1 MISFAQAQENLERLC
16 RLWLASNPEVSESLR
31 LGEALGRYL
40 MVDVVAALELPRS
53 DVSAMDGYAVC
64 SSDAGGAKSS
74 QTFTLKGESRAGE
87 PFEGGALAPGE
98 CIRIFTGAVVP
109 TSSDTVVIQENVE
122 RDNDLIHMRYDT
134 PRGSNIRRRGEEIA
148 ADTVIARYGQL
159 IRPNMIPLLASQGIA
174 RVEVR
179 RKLRIAFFAT
189 GDELKAAGE
198 VLDEGDIYESNLASI
213 DAVLQQYPVERINM
227 GVIEDT
233 PDAIK
238 ACLMRASNEADVVIS
253 SGGVSVG
260 DYDYVRQCV
269 ESMGVISDYKVAMKP
284 GKPVCFGHLD
294 RGQGSKALFFGLP
307 GNAVSSFVVLTELYL
322 PVIKLLLNREV
333 VVFSTQREAV
343 LDADLTRRGGRLEFQ
358 RGILRGDIDDAG
370 NQVMRV
376 AALGSQDSHRVFGLA
391 RANCTIKIAADIEH
405 ISAGS
410 KVSVSVFPW
419 ADYL

>member
-87 PFEGGALAPGE
+87 PFEGGALALGE

-122 RDNDLIHMRYDT
+122 RDNDMINMRYDT

-159 IRPNMIPLLASQGIA
+159 IRPNMIPLLASQCIA

-179 RKLRIAFFAT
+179 RKLRTAFFAT

-198 VLDEGDIYESNLASI
+198 VLDEGDIYESNLESI
-213 DAVLQQYPVERINM
+213 EAVLQQYPVERINM

-333 VVFSTQREAV
+333 VVFSTQRDAV
-343 LDADLTRRGGRLEFQ
+343 LDADLTRRGGSLEFK
-358 RGILRGDIDDAG
+358 RGILRGDIDDDG

-410 KVSVSVFPW
+410 KVSVSVFHW